1 MYLESVGG
9 FAGPARCYAVDPPY
23 QGHDY
28 VTVWVQPPMGHQ
40 LAEVCAVP
48 AHESGAATGQSL
60 MRRPGSTPLHEDY
73 VPGDEVYEDGVRALA
88 LMLLGGYA
96 IEPQD
101 AP

>member
-1 MYLESVGG
+1 
-9 FAGPARCYAVDPPY
+9 
-23 QGHDY
+23 
-28 VTVWVQPPMGHQ
+28 MGHQ

-48 AHESGAATGQSL
+48 AEESGAAAGQSL

-73 VPGDEVYEDGVRALA
+73 VPGDVAYEDGVRALA

-101 AP
+101 MP